1 MRRMEEP
8 LRLVVLANDP
18 LARAGIAA
26 LLSSLPGCTVVAQ
39 GSTDLLFDSTAG
51 DADILVD
58 LFVWDMGWGSNEA
71 YDGDL
76 SDIGT
81 PLLALVADEETAAHA
96 WRLGAR
102 GILSREMN
110 EERLAAAI
118 AAVVSGLIVFA
129 PSLSAALSRDESD
142 TNEVTSDLTPRELE
156 VLTAL
161 AEGLTNKAIAQHL
174 AISDHTVKFHVNS
187 ILNKLDAQSRT
198 DAVVRA
204 ARLGLIAL

>member
-1 MRRMEEP
+1 MEEP
-8 LRLVVLANDP
+8 LRLVVIANDP

-26 LLSSLPGCTVVAQ
+26 LLSSLPGCRVVDQ
-39 GSTDLLFDSTAG
+39 GSSDLLFDSTAG

-58 LFVWDMGWGSNEA
+58 LFVWDMGWESNEA
-71 YDGDL
+71 HDGDL

-118 AAVVSGLIVFA
+118 PAVVSGLIVLA

-142 TNEVTSDLTPRELE
+142 ANEVTSALTTRELE

-161 AEGLTNKAIAQHL
+161 AEGLTNKAIAQQL

-187 ILNKLDAQSRT
+187 ILTKLDAQSRT